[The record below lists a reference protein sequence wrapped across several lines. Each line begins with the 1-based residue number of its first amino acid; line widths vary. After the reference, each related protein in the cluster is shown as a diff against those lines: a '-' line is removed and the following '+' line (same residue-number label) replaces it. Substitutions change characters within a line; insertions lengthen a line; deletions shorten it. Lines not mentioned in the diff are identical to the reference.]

1 MNLLIFFHSDLDIV
15 DLHRRLWDFTILSV
29 ARVKWLL
36 HWRRLVYVTLR
47 GKRLVVLCHNLL
59 VLPSIRVNLLHNLMS
74 DVILNCSFDVRAF
87 GNEQLL
93 RSCLKIDPLIRGSR
107 LIDTILLA
115 CENVRSLIIVISVI
129 LRLSILLQY
138 GIPVVSHVCLLLCDL
153 NRWLFFRAVL
163 LSTSHRRALRH
174 LARTVHFLLVSVVTM
189 NLPTSAM
196 IKASGL

>member
-1 MNLLIFFHSDLDIV
+1 M
-15 DLHRRLWDFTILSV
+15 
-29 ARVKWLL
+29 
-36 HWRRLVYVTLR
+36 
-47 GKRLVVLCHNLL
+47 LCHNLL

-74 DVILNCSFDVRAF
+74 DVILNSSFDVSAY

-153 NRWLFFRAVL
+153 NR
-163 LSTSHRRALRH
+163 
-174 LARTVHFLLVSVVTM
+174 
-189 NLPTSAM
+189 
-196 IKASGL
+196 